1 MKKLILILTTVI
13 LIIMSACSAD
23 PTPSQTVEGL
33 PTAGPPTASL
43 PTAGP
48 PTASLGSPTAGPTYD
63 PNQTSPSVDKN
74 SFDWNK
80 AFLKREIVGENAL
93 VYRIYIPQSY
103 TGDQALPVVFCLGSN
118 NYGTDGNSHMEQTKV
133 LFCDENSPF
142 FDSIVVV
149 PQAPATW
156 NNMED
161 SLKNLIDTV
170 TSMYN
175 ADDERIYLVSSGM
188 GCFAGWKLLVKYP
201 TLISSALF
209 VHGPGV
215 PVGSDGKNIVGV
227 LDEVQDELI
236 DIPLYFV
243 HDTDDTSMDASYSK
257 YSQSIVK
264 ALAVEGFTN
273 VTMKETSGHGKDII
287 NHFASKGNI
296 EVLNWLFAQRRI
308 TK

>member
-13 LIIMSACSAD
+13 LIIMSACIAD
-23 PTPSQTVEGL
+23 PTPSQTVEGS
-33 PTAGPPTASL
+33 PTASSPTASLPTASL

-48 PTASLGSPTAGPTYD
+48 SPTPTQPTYD

-103 TGDQALPVVFCLGSN
+103 TGEDSLPIVFCLGSN
-118 NYGTDGNSHMEQTKV
+118 NYGTDGNSHMEQTRV

-156 NNMED
+156 NNMEG

-264 ALAVEGFTN
+264 ALAVEGFSN
-273 VTMKETSGHGKDII
+273 VTMKETSGYGKDII

-296 EVLNWLFAQRRI
+296 EVLNWLFAQRRT

>member
-1 MKKLILILTTVI
+1 MKKIITTLLILIII
-13 LIIMSACSAD
+13 LSCVACGGTPSIDASASLSPSQSANPNATANPSAGPS
-23 PTPSQTVEGL
+23 PTPVQ
-33 PTAGPPTASL
+33 
-43 PTAGP
+43 
-48 PTASLGSPTAGPTYD
+48 PTYD

-103 TGDQALPVVFCLGSN
+103 TGEHALPIVFCLGSN

-161 SLKNLIDTV
+161 SLRNLIDTV

-188 GCFAGWKLLVKYP
+188 GCFAGWKLLVKCP

-215 PVGSDGKNIVGV
+215 PVGSDGNGNILGI
-227 LDEVQDELI
+227 LDEIQDELI

-264 ALAVEGFTN
+264 ALEVEGFTN

-296 EVLNWLFAQRRI
+296 EVLNWLFAQRRT

>member
-33 PTAGPPTASL
+33 PTAGPPTAS
-43 PTAGP
+43 P
-48 PTASLGSPTAGPTYD
+48 SPTPTQPTYD

-93 VYRIYIPQSY
+93 VYRIYIPESY
-103 TGDQALPVVFCLGSN
+103 TGEQALPIVFCLGSN
-118 NYGTDGNSHMEQTKV
+118 NYGTDGNSHMEQTRV

-156 NNMED
+156 NNMEK
-161 SLKNLIDTV
+161 SLKNLVDTV

-243 HDTDDTSMDASYSK
+243 YDTDDTSMDASYSK

-264 ALAVEGFTN
+264 ALEIEGFTN

-296 EVLNWLFAQRRI
+296 EVLNWLFDQRRT